1 MSARDLGLLAM
12 VCVLWGANFLAI
24 KFALTGTTP
33 LMMITIRFLIVV
45 VLLAPWIA
53 PRPERLGRVVLVAI
67 LFGPLHFGALFT
79 ALSRV
84 NASTVALV
92 LLSYVPLSVTFSM
105 LMLGERPGPRRLAG
119 IVIACA
125 GTVVIAFG
133 PDLALDPFGVA
144 AAFVAAAGMA
154 LATVLMPTLGP
165 VGPLKLQGWIS
176 LVSLPIGLAG
186 TVAFEGSDLPAR
198 VAAMT
203 PPAWFGV
210 LYTGVFGSV
219 VAHGTFYRV
228 VTRNEVTLAAPTT
241 LLATLIGA
249 VLGVVVLGEPVTP
262 QMVGGAGIALA
273 GLFLLLWRQ
282 VGRRLPQV
290 EQGAPAER

>member
-1 MSARDLGLLAM
+1 L
-12 VCVLWGANFLAI
+12 
-24 KFALTGTTP
+24 
-33 LMMITIRFLIVV
+33 
-45 VLLAPWIA
+45 
-53 PRPERLGRVVLVAI
+53 

-133 PDLALDPFGVA
+133 PDLALDPFGVV

-176 LVSLPIGLAG
+176 LVSLPIGLVA

-249 VLGVVVLGEPVTP
+249 VLGVVVLGEPVTT
-262 QMVGGAGIALA
+262 QMAGGAGIALA

-290 EQGAPAER
+290 EKGAPAER

>member
-1 MSARDLGLLAM
+1 MSGRDLGLLAM
-12 VCVLWGANFLAI
+12 VCVLWGANFIAI

-33 LMMITIRFLIVV
+33 LMMITIRFLTVL

-53 PRPERLGRVVLVAI
+53 PPPERLGRVVLVAI

-79 ALSRV
+79 ALSRI

-119 IVIACA
+119 IIIACT

-133 PDLALDPFGVA
+133 PDLALDPFGVVAAFIA
-144 AAFVAAAGMA
+144 AAAMA
-154 LATVLMPTLGP
+154 LATVLMPTLGS

-176 LVSLPIGLAG
+176 LVSLPIGFAATL
-186 TVAFEGSDLPAR
+186 VFEGTDLPAR

-203 PPAWFGV
+203 LPAWFGV

-219 VAHGTFYRV
+219 VAHGTFYQV

-249 VLGVVVLGEPVTP
+249 VLGVVVLGEPVTT
-262 QMVGGAGIALA
+262 QMVGGAGVALA
-273 GLFLLLWRQ
+273 GLSLLLWRQ
-282 VGRRLPQV
+282 VGRRLPQI
-290 EQGAPAER
+290 EKAPAER